1 MLKKGIL
8 LLVFLGCVW
17 LLLQIFA
24 SLEDSLHEFLGW
36 Y

>member
-1 MLKKGIL
+1 MLKKGII

-17 LLLQIFA
+17 LLLQSFP
-24 SLEDSLHEFLGW
+24 SLEDSLHELLGW